1 MVRKLLL
8 RSPAR
13 TSIPFDIMHEWVI
26 TFAMHAITYHI
37 KPMLVTLVTQPP
49 RSHFSSSITFIY
61 NLYIV
66 RRAYSRGSTTCGLTP
81 HPNMEQAPVKNQ
93 KDVSEWALA
102 AALRDN
108 RRHSN
113 EDHPGAVP
121 PVHNSGETPEL
132 NSNSFE

>member
-1 MVRKLLL
+1 
-8 RSPAR
+8 
-13 TSIPFDIMHEWVI
+13 
-26 TFAMHAITYHI
+26 
-37 KPMLVTLVTQPP
+37 
-49 RSHFSSSITFIY
+49 
-61 NLYIV
+61 
-66 RRAYSRGSTTCGLTP
+66 
-81 HPNMEQAPVKNQ
+81 MEQAPVNNQ

-132 NSNSFE
+132 NSNSFEEFTMRSTLARCGQATTYLDSHRI